1 MSQNG
6 EEAEIEEA
14 EDRKADARRILTRY
28 MTVAISSPDV
38 RDKARNKAMQKQQ
51 SMVQNPL

>member
-14 EDRKADARRILTRY
+14 EDPKADARRILTRY

-38 RDKARNKAMQKQQ
+38 RDRTRNKAMQKQ
-51 SMVQNPL
+51 